1 MASGAEDTSAPAA
14 PGGAAAAG
22 KPAAK
27 RPILVVDDEPEMLF
41 SLRNLLRR
49 EFEVYTAGSGAEGMK
64 VLEEHEVHL
73 VMTDQRMPEMTGV
86 ELLNRVKCEHPGAM
100 RLIFTGYADIKAII
114 DAINQGNVFR
124 YVTKPWDPEEL
135 LAALRDAGR
144 RYDCIVR
151 RNHLLA
157 ELRAYEARCI
167 AYKDGLLS
175 GQLGTLTP
183 AGIAEGELLLA
194 AGRVLVARLDQTLA
208 ATAHEPTC

>member
-14 PGGAAAAG
+14 PAA
-22 KPAAK
+22 PAAK

-64 VLEEHEVHL
+64 LLEEHEVHL

-100 RLIFTGYADIKAII
+100 RLIFTGYADIKAVI

-135 LAALRDAGR
+135 LAALRDAGA
-144 RYDCIVR
+144 RYDCIAR
-151 RNHLLA
+151 RNQLLA

-183 AGIAEGELLLA
+183 AGVAEGELLLA
-194 AGRVLVARLDQTLA
+194 AGRVLVKRLDQTLA

>member
-1 MASGAEDTSAPAA
+1 MASGAENTSTAA
-14 PGGAAAAG
+14 SGGAFAG
-22 KPAAK
+22 KPAAAK

-41 SLRNLLRR
+41 SLKNLLRR

-64 VLEEHEVHL
+64 LLEKHEVHL

-86 ELLNRVKCEHPGAM
+86 ELLNRVKSEHPGAM
-100 RLIFTGYADIKAII
+100 RLIFTGYADIKAVI

-144 RYDCIVR
+144 RYDSIVA

-157 ELRAYEARCI
+157 EMRAYEARCI
-167 AYKDGLLS
+167 AFKDGLLS
-175 GQLGTLTP
+175 GQLGTLTA
-183 AGIAEGELLLA
+183 AGMAEGEHLLA
-194 AGRVLVARLDQTLA
+194 SGRDLVSRLDQTLA
-208 ATAHEPTC
+208 VTAHEPTC

>member
-1 MASGAEDTSAPAA
+1 MMASGAEETSAVAA
-14 PGGAAAAG
+14 SAA
-22 KPAAK
+22 KPAGAK

-49 EFEVYTAGSGAEGMK
+49 EFEVYTAGSGAEGMR
-64 VLEEHEVHL
+64 VLEQREVHL

-100 RLIFTGYADIKAII
+100 RLIFTGYADIKAVI

-135 LAALRDAGR
+135 LAALRDAGT
-144 RYDCIVR
+144 RYDCIAR

-157 ELRAYEARCI
+157 ELRAYEARCV

-175 GQLGTLTP
+175 GQLGSLTP
-183 AGIAEGELLLA
+183 AGADEAEQLLA
-194 AGRVLVARLDQTLA
+194 AGRALIARLDATLA

>member
-1 MASGAEDTSAPAA
+1 MSLP
-14 PGGAAAAG
+14 PAAAA
-22 KPAAK
+22 KPSK

-49 EFEVYTAGSGAEGMK
+49 EFEVYTAASGAEGMK
-64 VLEEHEVHL
+64 VLQEHEVHL

-86 ELLNRVKCEHPGAM
+86 ELLNRVKSEHPGAM

-135 LAALRDAGR
+135 LLALREAGR
-144 RYDCIVR
+144 RYDYIAG
-151 RNHLLA
+151 RNGLLG

-167 AYKDGLLS
+167 AFNDGLLG

-183 AGIAEGELLLA
+183 AGVAEGEHLLR
-194 AGRVLVARLDQTLA
+194 AGRDLITRLDQTLA
-208 ATAHEPTC
+208 ATLHEPTC